1 MWTVS
6 TCTAFLIASSTGC
19 SGVTARACGAV
30 SPTTG
35 RPEESYTVAE
45 LKLMTFQCKKD
56 MFMTTKFFKAGQTSP
71 AVQLPVLLSHPP
83 IVLFQPIRSISCP
96 PE

>member
-30 SPTTG
+30 SLTMG
-35 RPEESYTVAE
+35 RLEQSHTVAE
-45 LKLMTFQCKKD
+45 LKLITFQCKKD
-56 MFMTTKFFKAGQTSP
+56 VFMTTKFFQAGQTST

-83 IVLFQPIRSISCP
+83 AALFQPIHFI
-96 PE
+96 